1 MISNRF
7 NQVNPANLHYRDAEE
22 TYQLVLPQLTNK
34 QFAKRLKESEL
45 HVEFQTIKYQPLT
58 LKQQLA
64 AEMAHAKQTANFNPG
79 AALNEKSVWYKYWR
93 YHLINGSPDISYTCS

>member
-1 MISNRF
+1 MAQKLTPADLTGNVVKLKSQLISNRF

-64 AEMAHAKQTANFNPG
+64 AEMAHAKQTAT
-79 AALNEKSVWYKYWR
+79 
-93 YHLINGSPDISYTCS
+93 LIRARP